1 MIRGI
6 LFDLDGVLV
15 RTDELHGRAWKQVT
29 AEENIPFDPVIA
41 RRLLGLG
48 RMESLG
54 VVLEAA
60 PRAYSP
66 TERTALAERKNAI
79 FQRLMH
85 GLTPAD
91 VVPGA
96 RRLLDELR
104 GRGIRTAIASSSRN
118 ARALADRLELTAFLD
133 AVIDGNDL
141 THFKPHP
148 EVFLLA
154 AERLALRRREC
165 VVVEDAAAGI
175 EAAHAAGMRVLA
187 LGTPDTLPGAD
198 GWVHRLKDVSVET
211 LLTVGS
217 HDATE

>member
-1 MIRGI
+1 MVRGV

-15 RTDELHGRAWKQVT
+15 RTDVLHRRAWEQIT
-29 AEENIPFDPVIA
+29 AEENIPFDAVLA

-48 RMESLG
+48 RMESLAA
-54 VVLEAA
+54 VLEAA

-66 TERTALAERKNAI
+66 AERTALAERKNAI
-79 FQRLMH
+79 FQRWVQ

-104 GRGIRTAIASSSRN
+104 GRGMRTAIGSSSRN
-118 ARALADRLELTAFLD
+118 ARAIADRLELTALFD

-154 AERLALRRREC
+154 AGRLALRPREC

-175 EAAHAAGMRVLA
+175 EAAHAAGMRVLG
-187 LGTPDTLPGAD
+187 LGKPETLPGAD
-198 GWVHRLKDVSVET
+198 GWARRLKDVSVET

-217 HDATE
+217 HGATE